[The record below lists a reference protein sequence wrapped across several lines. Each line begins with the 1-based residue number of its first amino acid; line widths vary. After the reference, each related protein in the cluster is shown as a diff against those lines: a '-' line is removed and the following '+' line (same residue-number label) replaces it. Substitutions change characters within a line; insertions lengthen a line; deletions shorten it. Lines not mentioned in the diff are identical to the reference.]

1 MSPRSTKDT
10 MAPRPPQAKKQP
22 HHLTLH
28 GDRREDVYA
37 WLRDTHWQDVMA
49 DPSALDLEIRAHLEV
64 ENKYSAE
71 ILAPLRPLE
80 QELYDEMRG
89 RIKEDDSTVPTPDGL
104 FAYYRRYRT
113 GGQHPIFCRSRRHD
127 DTTETILF
135 DGDKASEGHAF
146 FHISTCTHS
155 PNHQWIAYGID
166 HKGSEFYTLKIRQ
179 TETGIDLAESIVN
192 TTGQVVWAED
202 DRTIFYTALDENHR
216 PNKVFRHRI
225 GSDPQTDVL
234 VYQEQDPGFFVG
246 LNKTESGRFIQIHA
260 HDHETTET
268 YILSAGN
275 PEAALQLVSARE
287 KGIEYDVTD
296 MGDIFLILTNADG
309 AEDFKVVEAPI
320 SSPSRANW
328 RDRVPHIPGRL
339 ILMQFMFKS
348 YWVRLERVNGLPRI
362 VVTELNDGGTF
373 GDEHEI
379 AFAEDAYSLELMP
392 GYEFDTPHLRFS
404 YSSPTTPQ
412 QVFDYH
418 MGQRQRRLR
427 KTQEI
432 PSGHDPDDYVT
443 RRLMVAADD
452 GAEIPVTLLYRRTTA
467 LDGTAPVL
475 LYGYGSYGHAMP
487 AGFSTNRLSL
497 VDRGFIYAIAHVRG
511 GKDRG
516 YYWYK
521 DGKRDRKK
529 NTFTDF
535 IAVARGL
542 IELGFTGEKR
552 IIAQGGSAGGM
563 LMGAIANM
571 APDLFLG
578 IIAEVPFVD
587 VLNTMCDAS
596 LPLTPPE
603 WPEWGNPIEDAEAYA
618 YIKSYSPYD
627 NVVAQD
633 YPHIFVTAGLTDPRV
648 TYWEPAK
655 WVAKLRATKTDNHL
669 LLFKINMAAGHGGAA
684 GRFDHLKEVATNYAF
699 TVMISKRV
707 TA

>member
-1 MSPRSTKDT
+1 

-22 HHLTLH
+22 HHVTLH

-37 WLRDTHWQDVMA
+37 WLKDAHWQDVMR
-49 DPSALDLEIRAHLEV
+49 DPSLLDPTIRAYLEA

-71 ILAPLRPLE
+71 ILAPLRPLK

-89 RIKEDDSTVPTPDGL
+89 RIKEDDATVAAPDGA

-113 GGQHPIFCRSRRHD
+113 GGQHPIYCRVPRHD

-135 DGDKASEGHAF
+135 DGDKESEGHAF
-146 FHISTCTHS
+146 FRISTCTHS
-155 PNHQWIAYGID
+155 PNHQWIAYAID
-166 HKGSEFYTLKIRQ
+166 DKGSEFYTLRVRE
-179 TETGIDLAESIVN
+179 TETGNDLAESIAN
-192 TTGQVVWAED
+192 TTGQVVWAQD
-202 DRTIFYTALDENHR
+202 DQTIFYTVLDENHR

-225 GSDPQTDVL
+225 GCDPQTDVL
-234 VYQEQDPGFFVG
+234 IYEEQDPGFFVG
-246 LNKTESGRFIQIHA
+246 LNKTGSGRFIQILA
-260 HDHETTET
+260 HDHETSEV
-268 YILSAGN
+268 YNLPADE
-275 PEAALQLVSARE
+275 PEAALQLVNARE
-287 KGIEYDVTD
+287 TGIEYDVTD
-296 MGDIFLILTNADG
+296 VGDIFLILTNADG

-328 RDRVPHIPGRL
+328 RDRVAHMPGRL
-339 ILMQFMFKS
+339 ILMQLMFKS
-348 YWVRLERVNGLPRI
+348 YWVRLERINGLPRI
-362 VVTELNDGGTF
+362 VVTELADGSTF

-379 AFAEDAYSLELMP
+379 AFAEEAYSLGLMP
-392 GYEFDTPHLRFS
+392 GYEFDTAHLRFS
-404 YSSPTTPQ
+404 YSSPTTAQ

-418 MGQRQRRLR
+418 MGQRQRRLL

-432 PSGHDPDDYVT
+432 PSGHDPDDYAT
-443 RRLMVAADD
+443 RRLMIPAED
-452 GAEIPVTLLYRRTTA
+452 GADIPVTLLYRHTTA

-497 VDRGFIYAIAHVRG
+497 VDRGFVYAIAHVRG

-516 YYWYK
+516 YHWYK

-535 IAVARGL
+535 IAVAHGL
-542 IELGFTGEKR
+542 IELGYTGKKR

-603 WPEWGNPIEDAEAYA
+603 WPEWGNPIEDPQAYA

-627 NVVAQD
+627 NATARD
-633 YPHIFVTAGLTDPRV
+633 YPHILVTAGLTDPRV

-655 WVAKLRATKTDNHL
+655 WVAKLRASKTDDNL
-669 LLFKINMAAGHGGAA
+669 LLMKINMEAGHAGAA
-684 GRFDHLKEVATNYAF
+684 GRFDHLKEIATNYAF
-699 TVMISKRV
+699 AVMVNKR
-707 TA
+707 AAG